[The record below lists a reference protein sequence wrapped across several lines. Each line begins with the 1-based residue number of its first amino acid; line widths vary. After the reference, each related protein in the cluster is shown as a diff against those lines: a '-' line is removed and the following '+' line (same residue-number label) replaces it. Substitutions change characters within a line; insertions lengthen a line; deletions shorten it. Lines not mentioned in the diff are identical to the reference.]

1 MILYDMTWPEVA
13 QLSKET
19 VVVVPFGAVE
29 QHSNHLPLGTDSLI
43 ADAIARRL
51 EKAIPDQT
59 LILPTTWLG
68 CSRHHMD
75 FPGSLT
81 AEIDTFISAGEQ
93 VVESMAHHG
102 FRKFLLLNAHGGNI
116 SKVAIMV
123 EKLQHRLGPDCKIV
137 GITYWDLITREIRT
151 IRETPL
157 GGMGHACELETSLVL
172 AESPQAVRKDRME
185 PDGPDHVSQFEE
197 QDMFAPGKVTV
208 IKPLKEISRHGGV
221 GDPRSAAPQKG
232 EQIFAAV
239 ISKLTQVVEE
249 IQTGAL

>member
-13 QLSKET
+13 QLSRDT

-43 ADAIARRL
+43 AAAMAARL
-51 EKAIPDQT
+51 EKAMPRQT
-59 LILPTTWLG
+59 LVLPTTWLG

-75 FPGSLT
+75 FAGSLT

-93 VVESMAHHG
+93 TVDSMAHHG

-116 SKVAIMV
+116 SKLSIIV
-123 EKLQHRLGPDCKIV
+123 EKLQHRLSPDCKVV
-137 GITYWDLITREIRT
+137 GITYWDLIAEEIRS
-151 IRETPL
+151 IRETGL

-172 AESPQAVRKDRME
+172 AESPQSVRKDRIE
-185 PDGPDHVSQFEE
+185 ADGPEHVSQFEE
-197 QDMFAPGKVTV
+197 RDMFAPGVVTV
-208 IKPLKEISRHGGV
+208 IKPMREITRHGGV
-221 GDPRSAAPQKG
+221 GDPRPAAAEKG
-232 EQIFAAV
+232 ERIFAAV
-239 ISKLTQVVEE
+239 VSKLTQVVEE